1 MSNSAPAANQT
12 ETPLSEIDKL
22 LTAQIVIA
30 WAGEGGEEKRMN
42 WWRSDLISEFGGE
55 DLFKRMLPNTWQW
68 SLLQAVREVARQH
81 DRKLRGNDHDADSIV
96 SLYRLGFTL
105 DERLDDRLAEL
116 KRLGA
121 EPKVALPGLNDVVVE
136 TWDKGSF
143 EDWIQGHGKVEHV
156 AAPLGRRIRGT
167 VPKSLDLLTNHLI
180 AGCSP
185 LSDDYP
191 MPHFRSKE

>member
-1 MSNSAPAANQT
+1 
-12 ETPLSEIDKL
+12 
-22 LTAQIVIA
+22 
-30 WAGEGGEEKRMN
+30 MN

-116 KRLGA
+116 NRGAFEKAKLAAFRYRKTQTEGTLNLHILLLKSVLAICLLCQRRLA
-121 EPKVALPGLNDVVVE
+121 YTLLNFSSH
-136 TWDKGSF
+136 TS
-143 EDWIQGHGKVEHV
+143 
-156 AAPLGRRIRGT
+156 
-167 VPKSLDLLTNHLI
+167 
-180 AGCSP
+180 
-185 LSDDYP
+185 
-191 MPHFRSKE
+191 